1 MSRPLIIAVDGPAAS
16 GKGTLAK
23 RLAAHFGLPA
33 LDTGLL
39 YRAVGQKMRDAG
51 HDLDD
56 ETAATAI
63 ARRFDAAWLDDER
76 LRERLAGEAASRVAK
91 MIPVREALR
100 KFQQDFAHQP
110 GGAVLDG
117 RDIGTVIAP
126 DAPAK
131 LWIDADVAVRANRR
145 FRELAQR
152 GDAVT
157 EADILADLVARD
169 ARDAPNMV
177 IATDAVRIDTTA
189 LGIEEAVAAAL
200 AGVLAM
206 SKARACKT

>member
-1 MSRPLIIAVDGPAAS
+1 MTRGPIIAVDGPAAS

-23 RLAAHFGLPA
+23 KLAAHYRLPA

-39 YRAVGQKMRDAG
+39 YRAVGQQMRDAG
-51 HDLDD
+51 RDFAD
-56 ETAATAI
+56 EAAAI
-63 ARRFDAAWLDDER
+63 IIAKRFDAAWLDDPR

-91 MIPVREALR
+91 VTGVRDALR

-126 DAPAK
+126 DATAK
-131 LWIDADVAVRANRR
+131 LWIDANVNVRAGRR
-145 FRELAQR
+145 FKELAAR
-152 GDAVT
+152 GEPVT

-169 ARDAPNMV
+169 ERDAPNMV
-177 IATDAVRIDTTA
+177 VAADAVRIDTTA
-189 LGIEEAVAAAL
+189 MGIDEAFAAAL
-200 AGVLAM
+200 SSVEARLA
-206 SKARACKT
+206 RG

>member
-1 MSRPLIIAVDGPAAS
+1 MSAPLIIAVDGPAAS

-23 RLAAHFGLPA
+23 RLAAHFGLPV

-39 YRAVGQKMRDAG
+39 YRAVGQRMRDEG

-56 ETAATAI
+56 AVAAAAI
-63 ARRFDAAWLDDER
+63 ATRFEARWLDDER

-91 MIPVREALR
+91 VIPVREALR
-100 KFQQDFAHQP
+100 RFQQDFAHQP

-126 DAPAK
+126 DATAK
-131 LWIDADVAVRANRR
+131 LWIDADVAIRANRR
-145 FRELAQR
+145 FRELTGR
-152 GDAVT
+152 GEAVAET
-157 EADILADLVARD
+157 DILADLIARD

-177 IATDAVRIDTTA
+177 IAADAVRIDTSA
-189 LGIEEAVAAAL
+189 LGIEAAYAAAL
-200 AGVLAM
+200 KAVLAT
-206 SKARACKT
+206 APEAVR

>member
-1 MSRPLIIAVDGPAAS
+1 MKSLIIAVDGPAAS

-39 YRAVGQKMRDAG
+39 YRAVGQQMRDAG

-56 ETAATAI
+56 EAAATAI
-63 ARRFDAAWLDDER
+63 ARRFDAAWLDDDR

-91 MIPVREALR
+91 VIPVREALR
-100 KFQQDFAHQP
+100 QFQQDFAHQP

-126 DAPAK
+126 DADVK
-131 LWIDADVAVRANRR
+131 LWIDADVAIRAGRR
-145 FRELAQR
+145 YRELIRR
-152 GDAVT
+152 GEAVN
-157 EADILADLVARD
+157 EADIFADLIARD
-169 ARDAPNMV
+169 TRDAPNML
-177 IATDAVRIDTTA
+177 IAADAVRIDTSH
-189 LGIEEAVAAAL
+189 LGIEEAFAAAL
-200 AGVLAM
+200 KAALAAAG
-206 SKARACKT
+206 